1 MIRFSNFAVVLL
13 VSFQRKNLRYMK
25 VGCFDLHPW
34 YPCVGATAY
43 MLSLV

>member
-25 VGCFDLHPW
+25 VGFDLHPW

-43 MLSLV
+43 MLTLV